1 LHDLIQRLLAS
12 YQHSLQS
19 GGYLYIVFLMALESS
34 VIPLPSELVIPPAIL
49 LVDAG
54 KSTMSLPGI
63 VLAAAIGSLLGASIM
78 YWASRIAGRP
88 LVVRYGKLMLNPME
102 RIEGAERRA
111 RQHGGLGAVLARA
124 LSVFRHAIGVFL
136 ITPAKIERAERWSA
150 RFGSFGIFLSRM
162 LPVVRHLI
170 GIPAGIVRMRFWK
183 FSLYTFLG
191 SAFWC
196 FVLAEVSHIAGRD
209 ERLMR
214 GEIREITLWAAGA
227 AVILGAAYYFLVH
240 RLSREEA

>member
-34 VIPLPSELVIPPAIL
+34 VIPLPSELVIPPAVL

-54 KSTMSLPGI
+54 RSSMSLPGV

-78 YWASRIAGRP
+78 YWGSRVAGRP
-88 LVVRYGKLMLNPME
+88 LVVRYGGLMLVPME
-102 RIEGAERRA
+102 RVERAERWA
-111 RQHGGLGAVLARA
+111 AKSGAFGTALARA
-124 LSVFRHAIGVFL
+124 LSVFRHAIGLLL
-136 ITPAKIERAERWSA
+136 ITPDKIERAECWSA

-170 GIPAGIVRMRFWK
+170 GIPAGIVRMRYWK

-196 FVLAEVSHIAGRD
+196 FVLAEVSHLAGKD

-227 AVILGAAYYFLVH
+227 AIVLGSAYYFLVH
-240 RLSREEA
+240 RLSRKEA